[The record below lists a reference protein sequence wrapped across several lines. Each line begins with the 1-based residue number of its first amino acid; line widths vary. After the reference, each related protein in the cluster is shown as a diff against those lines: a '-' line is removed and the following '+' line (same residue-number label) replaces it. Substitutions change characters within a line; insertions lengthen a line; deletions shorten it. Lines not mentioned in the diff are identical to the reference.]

1 MYSTS
6 TNTSTYTV
14 VDIRK
19 VFESCEADLRII
31 ARRTGKWDMGFTEQV
46 IHDIIE
52 MAENDYLKSVNII
65 LQDSIGRVIRA
76 AKFVVNASGT
86 AISGDRAGTNDWTE
100 IPNTYLNVILA
111 HTQKWDVL
119 SPEQKK
125 KFMRENDFQI
135 DWVPSNIDTTFS
147 HLTKSLGQLYA
158 SKGFELQK
166 ENYR

>member
-1 MYSTS
+1 MYNTI
-6 TNTSTYTV
+6 TSTYTV

-31 ARRTGKWDMGFTEQV
+31 ARRTGKWNMDYTEQV
-46 IHDIIE
+46 IHDIIR
-52 MAENDYLKSVNII
+52 MAENDYLKSVDIV

-76 AKFVVNASGT
+76 AKFVVNTNGT

-100 IPNTYLNVILA
+100 IPNTFLNVILS
-111 HTQKWDVL
+111 HTPKWDVL
-119 SPEQKK
+119 SPEQRNS
-125 KFMRENDFQI
+125 FMTDNHFQI
-135 DWVPSNIDTTFS
+135 NWVPSNIDTSYS

-158 SKGFELQK
+158 SKGYELQK

>member
-1 MYSTS
+1 MYNTF
-6 TNTSTYTV
+6 TSTYTV

-31 ARRTGKWDMGFTEQV
+31 ARRTGKWNMDYTEQV
-46 IHDIIE
+46 IHDIIK
-52 MAENDYLKSVNII
+52 MAENDYLKSVDIV

-76 AKFVVNASGT
+76 AKFIVNAKGT
-86 AISGDRAGTNDWTE
+86 AISGERAGTNDWTE
-100 IPNTYLNVILA
+100 IPNTFLNVILS
-111 HTQKWDVL
+111 HTPKWDVL
-119 SPEQKK
+119 STEQRK
-125 KFMRENDFQI
+125 KFMTDNGFQI
-135 DWVPSNIDTTFS
+135 DWVPSNIDNTFS